1 MRRLLLI
8 LLFFSFLTH
17 LHAQNDNPTANFDD
31 HKFELFSV
39 ENRHMLSQD
48 IIDEIESIEKGFN
61 NFVVN
66 KLNEKIEQKVSIG
79 SYFDEDAYL
88 SQLLS
93 MNNPSASEANAL
105 KGLYYRSGGYVTKL
119 SKRTMILENKVLK
132 TWNVSNKDL
141 IDFYGGFSAIAA
153 MNKTIEELDLSLI
166 LQANSMEIVSYP
178 NVQVNATYIGTN
190 DALKYHNIKDKDV
203 TFDIT
208 FNDLDLTLKD
218 IYYFL
223 NVSGNISLDYTT
235 KLEKESELLSDLDP
249 TIAHFLTKRGTGFNS
264 TFTFK
269 ETDEVMKKAK
279 NDFNVLELILDTYI
293 TDEFY
298 YQSELYAKTGISTFE
313 DCNSLPTL
321 FDDYRS
327 LEDNYYNNILKNTE
341 GTLIVAFEEPWEIVT
356 FEDPPE
362 NSYYDSAYDNDFL
375 LRYPER
381 LSFGERV
388 KIDIKSI
395 LTNHKVEGNPPYQR
409 SDRKKTILTKGYRL
423 GIFRYNDLYGDDVYY
438 PSLKYISID
447 GKKVKSLQHTN
458 ETTYSV
464 STYYLEYRGASFSRL
479 NEKISVDVIDNSTL
493 VFDVPNNSKELKKL
507 PYEGRLK
514 LYFKVNVYYKY
525 PQCDYYEG
533 KKIVQY
539 DEYGREDYPITLRY
553 RTLFKTLVIEIELDT
568 SKKRMKKLMKEISDF

>member
-1 MRRLLLI
+1 MKIFLPLI
-8 LLFFSFLTH
+8 LLFFSFLNH
-17 LHAQNDNPTANFDD
+17 LHAQNYNPNANFDD
-31 HKFELFSV
+31 HKFELFLV

-48 IIDEIESIEKGFN
+48 IIDEIESIEKGFS

-66 KLNEKIEQKVSIG
+66 KLNEKIKRDVSIG

-93 MNNPSASEANAL
+93 MNNPSPSEANAL
-105 KGLYYRSGGYVTKL
+105 KGLYYRSGGYVTEL
-119 SKRTMILENKVLK
+119 SNRTMILENKVLK
-132 TWNVSNKDL
+132 TWNVSKKDL

-166 LQANSMEIVSYP
+166 LQANSIEIVSYP
-178 NVQVNATYIGTN
+178 NAQVNATYIGTN

-203 TFDIT
+203 SFDIT
-208 FNDLDLTLKD
+208 FNDLDLTLND

-223 NVSGNISLDYTT
+223 NVSGNIPLDYTT
-235 KLEKESELLSDLDP
+235 KLEKESELLSDLEP
-249 TIAHFLTKRGTGFNS
+249 TIAHFLTRRGTGFNS

-298 YQSELYAKTGISTFE
+298 YQSVLYAKTGISTFE

-321 FDDYRS
+321 FRDYRY
-327 LEDNYYNNILKNTE
+327 LESNYYNNLLKNTE
-341 GTLIVAFEEPWEIVT
+341 GTLIVAFSEPWEIVA

-362 NSYYDSAYDNDFL
+362 NDSYSAYDNDFL

-395 LTNHKVEGNPPYQR
+395 LTNHKVESGKNT
-409 SDRKKTILTKGYRL
+409 TILTTGSRYGIYR
-423 GIFRYNDLYGDDVYY
+423 FRSLTGDHVFY
-438 PSLKYISID
+438 PSMKNISID

-464 STYYLEYRGASFSRL
+464 STYYLENRGASFSRL

-539 DEYGREDYPITLRY
+539 DEYGREDYPITLHY
-553 RTLFKTLVIEIELDT
+553 RTLLKTLVIEIELKT
-568 SKKRMKKLMKEISDF
+568 RKKI